1 MARLDDSLWLAVWMC
16 MHSGYQVRICVS
28 MLLVCMSILY
38 KLKSCTDEFTDD
50 FQHCH
55 ICLSVRRFA
64 KLQ

>member
-50 FQHCH
+50 FH
-55 ICLSVRRFA
+55 ISALSHLFICEEIC
-64 KLQ
+64 